1 MWLVAGSDKGGYHVS
16 TYDLLSC
23 GEPERE
29 AHLFTNLSLHK
40 AGSVTTSRHVDKS
53 SPEIAR
59 YRIRMLTAA
68 GQLLSV
74 WLHNIYA

>member
-16 TYDLLSC
+16 TYDLSSC

-40 AGSVTTSRHVDKS
+40 AGSVTSID
-53 SPEIAR
+53 I
-59 YRIRMLTAA
+59 
-68 GQLLSV
+68 
-74 WLHNIYA
+74 